1 MIAAPSRAR
10 ILRIKSNVAYAWSNL
25 VSQRQVYKSKFCFYF
40 VAFRQPIRFNARM
53 ALVRGV
59 FLLLSF
65 DFSFAANF
73 MSLDCY
79 SVLEVEEILF
89 QDWKSHAL
97 SLTLAMD
104 ENIPST

>member
-1 MIAAPSRAR
+1 M
-10 ILRIKSNVAYAWSNL
+10 
-25 VSQRQVYKSKFCFYF
+25 
-40 VAFRQPIRFNARM
+40 RFNARM
-53 ALVRGV
+53 AWVRGF

-97 SLTLAMD
+97 T
-104 ENIPST
+104 